1 MPRGARIPFASLSS
15 NVPICHPPMPR
26 ILSVFRTLSTLLAI
40 ALLASEAGAR
50 TGDFPR
56 PAGIEPQ
63 IRFWTRV
70 YSEVDRKGGLI
81 HDSSHMD
88 VIYEVIRLPEGLS
101 SRARERHVERAK
113 DRYAAILRKL
123 ATGKRSGLNAE
134 EARVL
139 ALWPEGVS
147 NATLKGA
154 AKQIRFQLGQADRF
168 LEGLERAGQW
178 APHIRK
184 SLQTHGVPMELESL
198 PHVESSYNPAAYSRV
213 GAAGLWQFT
222 RSTGRLFLRVD
233 NVIDERM
240 DPFAASDGAAR
251 LLRSNY
257 DTLASWPLAITAYNH
272 GVGGMKRAMSKL
284 GTDDISVIIAKYK
297 SRTFGFASR
306 NFYTEFLAA
315 LDVDR
320 NAERYFGPL
329 TPLPPV
335 RYETATLDHFVP
347 AEAVIQALGV
357 DGKILREHNH
367 SLRPAVWNGA
377 KYIPEGFELRVPAG
391 ALKQPIDVA
400 LASIPAP
407 QRFAQQHRDR
417 LYTVQR
423 GDSLSKIARKY
434 NVKERELVA
443 VNNLKSRHQIRAG
456 QVLALPDEPGAQA
469 PVSVARAEPPADGV
483 YQVRRGDTV
492 ARIAARF
499 GLTEASLVAMNG
511 LRNRHQI
518 AVGQRL
524 QVSTHVGTPQLI
536 DAADEQVAAAA
547 AVVTETIAQAAPK
560 PSREQAEPIE
570 IAANS
575 ATEERIQV
583 AAKIAAE
590 KPIEVAVDSATDDA
604 TEIGADS
611 AVDEVIEIGADSA
624 FEEPIQISA
633 DSTFEEPSEI
643 GADAGVEDPIQIAS
657 IVGADVLVEGLA
669 SQAPAIASV
678 VIPAPDPSD
687 YAISDDDRITVQA
700 DETLGHYADWLE
712 IPTSQL
718 RRINGIRYGT
728 PVGIGRA
735 TKLDFSVVSREEF
748 ERRRLEYHH
757 TLQEEFFDAYEV
769 VGTDTHRLQR
779 GDTLWE
785 LAERRFRVPVW
796 LLRQYNPTLDFS
808 ALQAG
813 ARLSVPRIAPREE

>member
-1 MPRGARIPFASLSS
+1 MSAPGGAFIPFASLQVD
-15 NVPICHPPMPR
+15 VPICPSPMVRTLSMLR
-26 ILSVFRTLSTLLAI
+26 ILSTFFAV
-40 ALLASEAGAR
+40 ALLASTAAAR
-50 TGDFPR
+50 SGDFPR

-63 IRFWTRV
+63 IRFWTRI
-70 YSEVDRKGGLI
+70 YSEVDRAGGLI
-81 HDSSHMD
+81 HDSTHMD
-88 VIYEVIRLPEGLS
+88 VVYEVIRLPEGLS
-101 SRARERHVERAK
+101 RRSRERHVERAK
-113 DRYAAILRKL
+113 KHYETILRAL
-123 ATGKRSGLNAE
+123 AKGKRSGLNAE
-134 EARVL
+134 EAHVL

-154 AKQIRFQLGQADRF
+154 AKRVRFQLGQADRF

-184 SLQTHGVPMELESL
+184 SLRAHGVPLELDSL
-198 PHVESSYNPAAYSRV
+198 PHVESSYNPAAYSQV

-320 NAERYFGPL
+320 NAERYFGPV
-329 TPLPPV
+329 TPLQPV
-335 RYETATLDHFVP
+335 QYASVTLDHFLP
-347 AEAVIQALGV
+347 ADAVVQALGV
-357 DGKILREHNH
+357 DRETLREHNH

-377 KYIPEGFELRVPAG
+377 KYMPQGFELRVPVD
-391 ALKQPIDVA
+391 ALTQPIEVA
-400 LASIPAP
+400 LASIPAQ
-407 QRFAQQHRDR
+407 QRFAKQHRDR
-417 LYTVQR
+417 LYTVRR
-423 GDSLSKIARKY
+423 GDSLSKIARNY
-434 NVKERELVA
+434 NVKERDLVA
-443 VNNLKSRHQIRAG
+443 LNNLKSRHRIRAG
-456 QVLALPDEPGAQA
+456 QVLALPDEPGARA

-483 YQVRRGDTV
+483 YHVRRGDTV

-499 GLTEASLVAMNG
+499 GLSEASLVAMNG

-524 QVSTHVGTPQLI
+524 L
-536 DAADEQVAAAA
+536 VAANADVQPSAA
-547 AVVTETIAQAAPK
+547 EVEETIAAVEPATEPPVAQAA
-560 PSREQAEPIE
+560 AEPTAAEPTAVEAAEPVETAVETEVEHPIE
-570 IAANS
+570 IAL
-575 ATEERIQV
+575 E
-583 AAKIAAE
+583 AE
-590 KPIEVAVDSATDDA
+590 LESPIE
-604 TEIGADS
+604 
-611 AVDEVIEIGADSA
+611 
-624 FEEPIQISA
+624 
-633 DSTFEEPSEI
+633 
-643 GADAGVEDPIQIAS
+643 IAS
-657 IVGADVLVEGLA
+657 IPSLEIPA
-669 SQAPAIASV
+669 SKAPAVASV
-678 VIPAPDPSD
+678 VVPAPDPSD
-687 YAISDDDRITVQA
+687 YAISADDRITVQA

-712 IPTSQL
+712 IPTSRL
-718 RRINGIRYGT
+718 RRLNGLHYGT
-728 PVGIGRA
+728 PVGIGRV
-735 TKLDFSVVSREEF
+735 TKLDFSVVSRETF
-748 ERRRLEYHH
+748 EQRRLEYHH

-769 VGTDTHRLQR
+769 VGTDTHRLKT

-785 LAERRFRVPVW
+785 LAEKRYRVPVW

-813 ARLSVPRIAPREE
+813 TRLTVPRIAPREG